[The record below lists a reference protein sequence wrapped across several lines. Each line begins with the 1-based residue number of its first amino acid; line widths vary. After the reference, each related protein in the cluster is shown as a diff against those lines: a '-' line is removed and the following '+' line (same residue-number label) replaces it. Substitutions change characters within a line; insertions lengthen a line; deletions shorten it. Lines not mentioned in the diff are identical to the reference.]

1 MGMFAV
7 SKYLLKEWTWRSQ
20 DYFVCLY
27 LLATFTCQ
35 GHISEILVISQ
46 ASKSTIGILLEVIPL
61 QTEFFWHHN
70 KRDFP
75 NCSNDLHNYSCF
87 VGKGLCDVDLMKGI
101 LQSLEE
107 IQLLL
112 SNFHTLLFHKMHCH
126 NKSCVR
132 QVCFHLY
139 LQKNSKMTII
149 IIIQLPFKI
158 FWLHNQESR
167 LWCRQGSH
175 LSVERVPAASWLGTR
190 FQVSHGYFMKYY
202 MMGLLQMPNIMSSIE
217 ADRLICW
224 KLDILSH

>member
-1 MGMFAV
+1 MPGAHWGPLFMGPCWLSFQCPECSLYSIAPRHNSV
-7 SKYLLKEWTWRSQ
+7 DRPPSDLLPT
-20 DYFVCLY
+20 
-27 LLATFTCQ
+27 
-35 GHISEILVISQ
+35 
-46 ASKSTIGILLEVIPL
+46 ASV
-61 QTEFFWHHN
+61 
-70 KRDFP
+70 
-75 NCSNDLHNYSCF
+75 
-87 VGKGLCDVDLMKGI
+87 
-101 LQSLEE
+101 
-107 IQLLL
+107 LLL
-112 SNFHTLLFHKMHCH
+112 WEPK
-126 NKSCVR
+126 
-132 QVCFHLY
+132 VCFHLY